1 LKYWLLI
8 LLFPLLTH
16 AQPCRY
22 QLRIFSAFDKTA
34 NVIYGAAPAIN
45 APYLFENS
53 TSSQNLLLD
62 IFQPVGDT
70 AQKRAL
76 IIFAHSGGFINGTK
90 DNEDMQALC
99 DSFSLRGY
107 VTATLNYRLGFNVLS
122 SNASERA
129 VWRGIQDGSA
139 AVRFFKQ
146 NAALYKIDTTSIFLW
161 GSSAGSFLAL
171 GLAYLD
177 DAERPASTFSG
188 FLRPDL
194 GCKDCAGNSFTHS
207 SKVTGIISCWGAT
220 KDTAWIQNNN
230 NIPVQ
235 LFHGIADATV
245 PYTEGYPFGLP
256 TITYVR
262 GSQQINEQLNRTSIY
277 HEFYNVP
284 ALGHEYWG
292 TSNGTFIP
300 AGPTAYWQD
309 IITKSKDFMLG
320 RMAGLPACALP
331 VRLSSFTGN
340 LADEKIKLS
349 WETSLEL
356 NLKNMI
362 IERSID
368 GTRYDELAS
377 ILPKGLHGAGAIYT
391 AFDNHPFSGLNYYR
405 LKLVDMDGSYT
416 YSDIVTIKTKMKAL
430 EITQLYPNPV
440 INRLTVQLQSAKDLQ
455 VNYTIFDMTGKQ
467 IILNTA
473 SLKTGLTHL
482 EIPFENIATGMYL
495 IKIENRQHGYSTSSK
510 IVKF

>member
-8 LLFPLLTH
+8 LLFPLFTH

-34 NVIYGAAPAIN
+34 NVIYGTAPAIN
-45 APYLFENS
+45 APYLLENF

-107 VTATLNYRLGFNVLS
+107 VTATLDYRLGFNVLS

-146 NAALYKIDTTSIFLW
+146 NAALYKIDTSRIFLW
-161 GSSAGSFLAL
+161 GSSAGAFLAL

-194 GCKDCAGNSFTHS
+194 GCKDCAGNGFAFS

-245 PYTEGYPFGLP
+245 PYTEGFPFGLP

-277 HEFYNVP
+277 HELYAVP

-292 TSNGTFIP
+292 TSNGTFLP
-300 AGPTAYWQD
+300 TGPTTYWQD
-309 IITKSKDFMLG
+309 IINKAKNFMLG
-320 RMAGLPACALP
+320 RMSGLPACVLP
-331 VRLSSFTGN
+331 VRLSSFTGHTI
-340 LADEKIKLS
+340 DEKIKLN
-349 WETSLEL
+349 WLTSLEL
-356 NLKNMI
+356 NLKNII
-362 IERSID
+362 IERSSNGIL
-368 GTRYDELAS
+368 YNELTKV
-377 ILPKGLHGAGAIYT
+377 LPKGLNGAGATYT
-391 AFDNHPFSGLNYYR
+391 AIDNHPFSGLNYYR
-405 LKLVDMDGSYT
+405 LKMVDLDGSFT
-416 YSDIVTIKTKMKAL
+416 YSEIVRIRTQVKDL
-430 EITQLYPNPV
+430 LITQFYPNPV
-440 INRLTVQLQSAKDLQ
+440 INKLTVQMQSSFHLLVK
-455 VNYTIFDMTGKQ
+455 YSIFDMTGKQ
-467 IILNTA
+467 IKLNVA
-473 SLKTGLTHL
+473 ALNPGLNQL
-482 EIPFENIATGMYL
+482 EISFENFAPGMYM
-495 IKIENRQHGYSTSSK
+495 IKMENNRNGNSENFK
-510 IVKF
+510 IVKY